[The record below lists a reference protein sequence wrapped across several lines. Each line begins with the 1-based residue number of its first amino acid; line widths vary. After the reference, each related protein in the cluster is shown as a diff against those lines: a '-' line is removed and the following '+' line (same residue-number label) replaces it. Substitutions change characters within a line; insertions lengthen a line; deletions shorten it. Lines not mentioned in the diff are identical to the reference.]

1 MATDKRTYPNNYYAW
16 YNDDNRIAVL
26 EEQLS
31 TESGDRTT
39 EKYDTFQGSGSSG
52 SISAFANYVAGSHDA
67 DVKATSSG
75 HGLLTGDS
83 ITIADADT
91 SAYNTT
97 HTITRIDDNN
107 FYFEATYDADSTASW
122 SSNNVINGLRIT
134 YHSKYEEV
142 TDVTNNLYTN
152 AGLDSALHNALVCYV
167 KARLFEDMGDFQKAA
182 YFRGMYE
189 KDVKKHRS
197 RRSGIRSLAV
207 PRI

>member
-67 DVKATSSG
+67 DVNATSSG

-142 TDVTNNLYTN
+142 TAITNNLYTN

>member
-1 MATDKRTYPNNYYAW
+1 MATNKRTYPNDYFAW
-16 YNDDNRIAVL
+16 YNDDNRVAVL
-26 EEQLS
+26 VQDLS
-31 TESGDRTT
+31 TETGERTS
-39 EKYDTFQGSGSSG
+39 EKYDTFQGSGSNG
-52 SISAFANYVAGSHDA
+52 NISAFADYGTTATGTVQ
-67 DVKATSSG
+67 ATSSN

-83 ITIADADT
+83 ITIADSTNFNAT
-91 SAYNTT
+91 E
-97 HTITRIDDNN
+97 TITRIDDDN
-107 FYFEATYDADSTASW
+107 FYFTATWAFTANETGTWSAD
-122 SSNNVINGLRIT
+122 NVINGLRIT

-142 TDVTNNLYTN
+142 TAITNNLYTN